1 MRHTQQAR
9 AIKSTL
15 STYMSVRAQTWA
27 AHARALIV
35 RAGKRYTLNS
45 KETIPS
51 KAKSVKTL
59 SSLVK
64 RSAQLTTGIACA
76 LALAAGAPSI
86 ANAQVLTTDIVCGK
100 TADARGI
107 TADNLPDIDATNA
120 IVMSKDGS
128 IYYARSADEQVK
140 IASITKVM
148 TAILTIENCKMDEKV
163 TVSSA
168 AATVG
173 NSTAGLLEGDE
184 LTVEQALRG
193 LMIPS
198 GNDAAIVLAEH
209 VGKKID
215 PKTKDAEATFV
226 KAMNERA
233 KELGC
238 TGTLFENPHGLDFDE
253 WAGDMH
259 STAHDAALMM
269 QEAMKSDAFREIVAS
284 DDSWIE
290 VTGADGSDHSHS
302 MDTHNELLGQDGN
315 IGGKTGTTDDAGYC
329 FTAAYDRDGDETYT
343 VVLNSTTT
351 DQRFTDTATLAN
363 WYYGHKVT
371 VAIANTQEKTANGNP
386 LIARISQTDW
396 TDKTID
402 ATLADPAAQAT
413 IFSLAGEVTEKVAY
427 DDLSGTVHVG
437 DKVGSLTLK
446 QDGIKVVV
454 TDLVADEE
462 GSGPNPIEWLLV
474 KLDRLSR
481 RIENRPLAAES
492 ETVAKAPEV

>member
-1 MRHTQQAR
+1 MIAD
-9 AIKSTL
+9 
-15 STYMSVRAQTWA
+15 
-27 AHARALIV
+27 
-35 RAGKRYTLNS
+35 AGKRYTLVPE
-45 KETIPS
+45 ETIPS
-51 KAKSVKTL
+51 KAKSVKSL

-64 RSAQLTTGIACA
+64 RSAQLTAGIACA
-76 LALAAGAPSI
+76 LALAAGVPSI

-107 TADNLPDIDATNA
+107 TAENLPDIDATNA

-128 IYYARSADEQVK
+128 VYYARSADEQVK

-163 TVSSA
+163 TVSNA

-184 LTVEQALRG
+184 LTVKQALRG

-226 KAMNERA
+226 KAMNEHA

-259 STAHDAALMM
+259 SIAHDVALMM
-269 QEAMKSDAFREIVAS
+269 QEAMKSDTFREIVAS

-315 IGGKTGTTDDAGYC
+315 IGGKTGTTDIAGYC
-329 FTAAYDRDGDETYT
+329 FTGAYNRDGDETYT
-343 VVLNSTTT
+343 VVLNSSTN
-351 DQRFTDTATLAN
+351 DQRFADTAALAN

-413 IFSLAGEVTEKVAY
+413 IFSLAGEVTEKVTY

-437 DKVGSLTLK
+437 DKVGSVTLK
-446 QDGIKVVV
+446 QGDTKIAVM
-454 TDLVADEE
+454 DLVADEE

-474 KLDRLSR
+474 KLDRLGR
-481 RIENRPLAAES
+481 RIDNRPLTAES

>member
-1 MRHTQQAR
+1 M
-9 AIKSTL
+9 
-15 STYMSVRAQTWA
+15 
-27 AHARALIV
+27 
-35 RAGKRYTLNS
+35 
-45 KETIPS
+45 
-51 KAKSVKTL
+51 KTL

-64 RSAQLTTGIACA
+64 RSAQLTAGIACA
-76 LALAAGAPSI
+76 LALAAGVPSI

-107 TADNLPDIDATNA
+107 TAENLPDIDATNA

-128 IYYARSADEQVK
+128 VYYARSADEQVK

-148 TAILTIENCKMDEKV
+148 TAILTVENCKMDEKI
-163 TVSSA
+163 TVSNA

-198 GNDAAIVLAEH
+198 GNDAAIALAEH

-215 PKTKDAEATFV
+215 PKTKDAVATFV

-233 KELGC
+233 QEFGC

-253 WAGDMH
+253 WTGDMH
-259 STAHDAALMM
+259 STAHDVALMM
-269 QEAMKSDAFREIVAS
+269 QEAMKSDTFREIVAS

-329 FTAAYDRDGDETYT
+329 FTGAYNRDGDETYT
-343 VVLNSTTT
+343 VVLNSSTT
-351 DQRFTDTATLAN
+351 DQRFADTAALAN

-371 VAIANTQEKTANGNP
+371 VAIANTQEKTTNGNP

-413 IFSLAGEVTEKVAY
+413 VFSLAGEVTEKVTY

-437 DKVGSLTLK
+437 DKVGSVTLK
-446 QDGIKVVV
+446 QDGTKIAVM
-454 TDLVADEE
+454 DLVADEE
-462 GSGPNPIEWLLV
+462 DSGPNPIEWLLV
-474 KLDRLSR
+474 KLDRLGR
-481 RIENRPLAAES
+481 RIDNRPLTAES
-492 ETVAKAPEV
+492 ETIAKAPEV

>member
-1 MRHTQQAR
+1 M
-9 AIKSTL
+9 
-15 STYMSVRAQTWA
+15 
-27 AHARALIV
+27 
-35 RAGKRYTLNS
+35 
-45 KETIPS
+45 
-51 KAKSVKTL
+51 KTL

-64 RSAQLTTGIACA
+64 RSAQLTAGIACA
-76 LALAAGAPSI
+76 LALAAGVPSI

-128 IYYARSADEQVK
+128 VYYARSADEQVK

-148 TAILTIENCKMDEKV
+148 TAILTIENCKMDEKI
-163 TVSSA
+163 TVSNA

-198 GNDAAIVLAEH
+198 GNDAAIALAEH

-215 PKTKDAEATFV
+215 PKTKDAVTTFV

-233 KELGC
+233 KKLGC
-238 TGTLFENPHGLDFDE
+238 TGTVFENPHGLDFDE

-259 STAHDAALMM
+259 STAHDVALMM
-269 QEAMKSDAFREIVAS
+269 QEAMKNDTFHAIVAS
-284 DDSWIE
+284 NDSWIE

-329 FTAAYDRDGDETYT
+329 FASAYDRDGDEVYT
-343 VVLNSTTT
+343 VVLNSATT
-351 DQRFTDTATLAN
+351 DQRFADTATLAN

-386 LIARISQTDW
+386 LMARVGQTDW

-402 ATLADPAAQAT
+402 ATLADPAAQT
-413 IFSLAGEVTEKVAY
+413 TVFSLAGEVTEKVSY

-437 DKVGSLTLK
+437 DKVGSVTLK
-446 QDGIKVVV
+446 QDGTKIAVV
-454 TDLVADEE
+454 DLVADEE

-481 RIENRPLAAES
+481 RIDNRPLTAES

>member
-1 MRHTQQAR
+1 MKPFTSFA
-9 AIKSTL
+9 
-15 STYMSVRAQTWA
+15 
-27 AHARALIV
+27 
-35 RAGKRYTLNS
+35 
-45 KETIPS
+45 
-51 KAKSVKTL
+51 
-59 SSLVK
+59 K
-64 RSAQLTTGIACA
+64 RSAQLAAGFICA
-76 LALAAGAPSI
+76 VALVAGAPTV
-86 ANAQVLTTDIVCGK
+86 AGAQVLTTDDICGK

-107 TADNLPDIDATNA
+107 TAENLPDIEATNA
-120 IVMSKDGS
+120 VVMGKDGTV
-128 IYYARSADEQVK
+128 YYARSADDQVK

-148 TAILTIENCKMDEKV
+148 TAILTVENCKMDEKI
-163 TVSSA
+163 TVSNA

-184 LTVEQALRG
+184 LTAEQALRG

-198 GNDAAIVLAEH
+198 GNDAAIALAEH

-215 PKTKDAEATFV
+215 PKTKDAVATFV

-269 QEAMKSDAFREIVAS
+269 QEAMKSDTFREIVAS

-315 IGGKTGTTDDAGYC
+315 IGGKTGTTDDVGYC

-343 VVLNSTTT
+343 VVLNSSTN
-351 DQRFTDTATLAN
+351 DQRFADTAALAN

-371 VAIANTQEKTANGNP
+371 VAIANTQEKTTNGNP

-413 IFSLAGEVTEKVAY
+413 VFSLAGEVTEKVTY

-474 KLDRLSR
+474 KLDRLGR
-481 RIENRPLAAES
+481 RIDNRPLTAES
-492 ETVAKAPEV
+492 ETVAKAPEM